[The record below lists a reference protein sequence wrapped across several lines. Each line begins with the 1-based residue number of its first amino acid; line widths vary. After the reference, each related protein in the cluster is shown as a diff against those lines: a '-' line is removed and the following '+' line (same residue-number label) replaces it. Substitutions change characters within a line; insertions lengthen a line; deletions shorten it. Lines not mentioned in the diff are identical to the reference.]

1 MQGLIYYYS
10 APEDS
15 YTKKLFC
22 NLGNR
27 VEQFFHFPNDKKQWY
42 CRSYGSLKK
51 VNEQQVKIFTTP
63 SKVQKVILYAL
74 VIPYAVMLVAK
85 VIVRLAEFLTR
96 AKLPAQPK
104 VENKANS
111 NTQTP
116 HTTLSQA
123 STQQPPRP
131 APAPIATDNTPKF
144 KVEENQKE
152 KPRISPTVENK
163 SIPSNPKPLIPH
175 QIPPQQPLRN
185 TTVTIKTDNPPN
197 VEVKRIP
204 KEGPRVSPKIEN
216 KLTPSNPKPT
226 IPHQASQQQPPRI
239 TIAPAT
245 PPESSPQQASGASVA
260 LVKSDDVCKNEVEKN
275 ESDSIL
281 KPLTLFEACPEQ
293 FLQTSPLIQS
303 EEPNKDSYLRGE
315 EYKAELKKERVLE
328 TPQLSPRRKVL
339 LEARSQLD
347 KSPVRK
353 KLFEDQSVF
362 MAWKQLN
369 DLSNDHPLQNKN
381 MKEKL
386 VYEIVATIY
395 SRCNNT
401 CGILDEYSQ
410 KVEQVIKEV
419 KWVSLGNLKRK
430 DWTKVD
436 DTTKRQEV
444 LTFEIL
450 MKGKK
455 ILQGLYSLYDGT
467 TKGAFVLATL
477 SKAVGYWKKSPF
489 HLEWITS
496 QEYQELAYAD
506 YLFKDT
512 LGQLEKIKAED
523 LSEIGSEPFFT
534 LYPLLSIHFLDKFL
548 SFVRKFKTD
557 QSNNLEDAWIS
568 LEKGLSEAMGSR
580 QEIVKSQKEVDQS
593 IRTLKDAFSPKSNSI
608 ELLREIRFYFTCCRK
623 HVFNILSE
631 AEHQKQLKDLLEAYM
646 NTLRPQDQKSLT
658 GSLRMLQSEI
668 LLDCHYLWGEFLVK
682 LAKEVQQIEQ
692 EIH

>member
-10 APEDS
+10 APDDS

-42 CRSYGSLKK
+42 FRSYGSLEK

-63 SKVQKVILYAL
+63 STFTKRVLSTLI
-74 VIPYAVMLVAK
+74 IPYAVMFVAK

-96 AKLPAQPK
+96 AKLPAQSK
-104 VENKANS
+104 DENKSNS

-116 HTTLSQA
+116 HTMPSQV

-131 APAPIATDNTPKF
+131 APVPIPTDNTPK
-144 KVEENQKE
+144 VEVEGNQKE
-152 KPRISPTVENK
+152 
-163 SIPSNPKPLIPH
+163 KPLIPH
-175 QIPPQQPLRN
+175 QAHQQQPPRS
-185 TTVTIKTDNPPN
+185 TTATIKTNNTPK

-204 KEGPRVSPKIEN
+204 KEEPRVPPKIEN
-216 KLTPSNPKPT
+216 KPTPSNLKSIT
-226 IPHQASQQQPPRI
+226 LHQAPQQPPKI
-239 TIAPAT
+239 TIVPAT
-245 PPESSPQQASGASVA
+245 PPESSPQQASGAAVA
-260 LVKSDDVCKNEVEKN
+260 LVKPDDVCKDKVEKN
-275 ESDSIL
+275 ESDLIL
-281 KPLTLFEACPEQ
+281 KPLTLFDACPEP
-293 FLQTSPLIQS
+293 FQTSLTQS
-303 EEPNKDSYLRGE
+303 EEPNMPGE
-315 EYKAELKKERVLE
+315 EFEADLKKERILE
-328 TPQLSPRRKVL
+328 TPQLSPSQRKVL
-339 LEARSQLD
+339 SEARTRL
-347 KSPVRK
+347 SPIRK
-353 KLFEDQSVF
+353 KLFEDQAVF

-369 DLSNDHPLQNKN
+369 DLSNGHPLQNKI
-381 MKEKL
+381 MEEKL

-401 CGILDEYSQ
+401 CGILNEYSQ

-419 KWVSLGNLKRK
+419 KWISLGSLKRK

-467 TKGAFVLATL
+467 TEEAFVLATL
-477 SKAVGYWKKSPF
+477 SNALEYWKKSPF
-489 HLEWITS
+489 HLEWIMS
-496 QEYQELAYAD
+496 QEYQELDYAD
-506 YLFKDT
+506 DLFRNM
-512 LGQLEKIKAED
+512 LAQLEKIKAKD

-557 QSNNLEDAWIS
+557 ESNNLEDAWIS
-568 LEKGLSEAMGSR
+568 LEKALREAMGSR
-580 QEIVKSQKEVDQS
+580 QKIEKSQKEVEQS
-593 IRTLKDAFSPKSNSI
+593 IRTLKDAFSPQSNSVQ
-608 ELLREIRFYFTCCRK
+608 LLRQIRFYFTCCRK
-623 HVFNILSE
+623 HVFTILSE

-658 GSLRMLQSEI
+658 GYLMKLQSEI
-668 LLDCHYLWGEFLVK
+668 LLDCHYLWGEFLVE
-682 LAKEVQQIEQ
+682 LAKKVQQIEQ